1 MTNSRNTKILATL
14 GPASSDIETIRALHL
29 AGADVFRLNFS
40 HGSHAD
46 HAARAAQI
54 RQISAEL
61 GRPIGILADLQGPK
75 LRIGTFA
82 EGAVSIKRGE
92 RIRFDSDPTPGNRER
107 VCLPH
112 AEIIAASKKGDL
124 LLLDDG
130 RIRLEVTA
138 ATPDALELVALN
150 DGTLSNRKGVNVPS
164 STLDLSPLT
173 KKDLA
178 DLDFALSLGVDWVAL
193 SFVQRASDIAQAQE
207 LIQGRAALM
216 AKIEKPSAIT
226 EIAGI
231 LELADGIMVAR
242 GDLGV
247 ELPAEE
253 VPGLQKKLVRL
264 ARAAGKP
271 VVVATQMLESMVS
284 SPAPTRAEASDVA
297 TAVFDGAD
305 AVMLSAESAS
315 GQYPL
320 EAVEIM
326 SRIICRTESDALHRQ
341 YIDTVAANM
350 KASGTDAIG
359 TAIRSI
365 TAMMPVCATVAFT
378 ASGSTALRIAHQR
391 PQSRILCLTPS
402 PAVAGRLTVAWGLRP
417 RVSTETGTVEEM
429 VAAAV
434 KGCRA
439 EGMVREGEAV
449 IVTAGVPFGTPGT
462 TNLLRLVW
470 PSTDAVAA

>member
-1 MTNSRNTKILATL
+1 MSTSRNTKIVATL
-14 GPASSDIETIRALHL
+14 GPASSTTATIRALNQ

-40 HGSHAD
+40 HGTHAD
-46 HAARAAQI
+46 HAARAEQI
-54 RQISAEL
+54 RLIAAET

-82 EGAVSIKRGE
+82 DGSVAIKRGE
-92 RIRFDSDPTPGNRER
+92 RIRFDSDPTPGDRNR

-112 AEIIAASKKGDL
+112 PEIIAASKAGDE

-130 RIRLEVTA
+130 RIRLQVEA
-138 ATPDALELVALN
+138 AHADSLDLVAMN

-164 STLDLSPLT
+164 ATLELSPLT
-173 KKDLA
+173 PKDLA
-178 DLDFALSLGVDWVAL
+178 DLDFALSLGVDWIAL
-193 SFVQRASDIAQAQE
+193 SFVQRASDVAQAQA
-207 LIQGRAALM
+207 LIAGRAALM

-226 EIAGI
+226 DIEGI
-231 LELADGIMVAR
+231 LALADGIMVAR

-247 ELPAEE
+247 EMPAEE

-284 SPAPTRAEASDVA
+284 APAPTRAEASDVA

-320 EAVEIM
+320 EAVEM
-326 SRIICRTESDALHRQ
+326 MARIITRTEADPLHRQ
-341 YIDTVAANM
+341 YIETVSTNM
-350 KASGTDAIG
+350 QASGTDAIG

-378 ASGSTALRIAHQR
+378 ASGATALRIAHQR
-391 PQSRILCLTPS
+391 PQSSIVCLTPS
-402 PAVAGRLTVAWGLRP
+402 ERVAGRLTVAWGIRP
-417 RVSTETGTVEEM
+417 RVSNATGTVEEM
-429 VAAAV
+429 VDAAV
-434 KGCRA
+434 ASCRSDDLIRA
-439 EGMVREGEAV
+439 GEAV

-462 TNLLRLVW
+462 TNLLRLAW
-470 PSTDAVAA
+470 PTPVAA

>member
-1 MTNSRNTKILATL
+1 MSTSRNTKILATL
-14 GPASSDIETIRALHL
+14 GPASSELDTIRALHA

-40 HGSHAD
+40 HGTHED
-46 HAARAAQI
+46 HAARAELI
-54 RQISAEL
+54 RRVAAES

-82 EGAVSIKRGE
+82 DSAVSLKRGD
-92 RIRFDSDPTPGNRER
+92 RIRFDADPTPGDARR

-112 AEIIAASKKGDL
+112 PEIIAASAVGDL

-130 RIRLEVTA
+130 RIRLEVCDA
-138 ATPDALELVALN
+138 QPHALELVALN
-150 DGTLSNRKGVNVPS
+150 DGVLSNRKGVNVPS
-164 STLDLSPLT
+164 ATLDLSPLT
-173 KKDLA
+173 AKDLA
-178 DLDFALSLGVDWVAL
+178 DLDFALGLGVDWVAL
-193 SFVQRASDIAQAQE
+193 SFVQRASDVAEAQAR
-207 LIQGRAALM
+207 IGGRAALM

-226 EIAGI
+226 DIEAI
-231 LELADGIMVAR
+231 LAAADGIMVAR

-247 ELPAEE
+247 EMPAEE

-271 VVVATQMLESMVS
+271 VVVATQMLESMVA

-320 EAVEIM
+320 EAVQM
-326 SRIICRTESDALHRQ
+326 MARIIRRTEADPLHRQ
-341 YIDTVAANM
+341 YVDTVAANM
-350 KASGTDAIG
+350 QASGTDAIG

-365 TAMMPVCATVAFT
+365 AAMMPVCATVAFT
-378 ASGSTALRIAHQR
+378 ATGATALRIAHQR
-391 PQSRILCLTPS
+391 PQSPILCLTPS
-402 PAVAGRLTVAWGLRP
+402 ERVAGRLTVAWGVRP
-417 RVSTETGTVEEM
+417 RVSTATGTVEEM
-429 VAAAV
+429 VDAALDA
-434 KGCRA
+434 CRSDDL
-439 EGMVREGEAV
+439 VRPGEAV

-462 TNLLRLVW
+462 TNLLRLAW
-470 PSTDAVAA
+470 PTALPA

>member
-1 MTNSRNTKILATL
+1 MNTSRNTKIVATL
-14 GPASSDIETIRALHL
+14 GPASSDTATIRALHL

-40 HGSHAD
+40 HGSHED

-54 RQISAEL
+54 REIAAET

-82 EGAVSIKRGE
+82 DGAVTLRRGDT
-92 RIRFDSDPTPGNRER
+92 IRFDADPAPGNQTR

-112 AEIIAASKKGDL
+112 PEIIAASKAGDE

-130 RIRLEVTA
+130 RVRLQVTVA
-138 ATPDALELVALN
+138 HADALELVALN
-150 DGTLSNRKGVNVPS
+150 DSTLSNRKGVNVPS
-164 STLDLSPLT
+164 ATLDLSPLT
-173 KKDLA
+173 KKDLI

-193 SFVQRASDIAQAQE
+193 SFVQRASDVAQAQE
-207 LIQGRAALM
+207 LIAGRAALM

-226 EIAGI
+226 DIEGI
-231 LELADGIMVAR
+231 LALADGIMVAR

-247 ELPAEE
+247 EMPAEE

-284 SPAPTRAEASDVA
+284 APAPTRAEASDVA

-320 EAVEIM
+320 EAVEMM
-326 SRIICRTESDALHRQ
+326 SRIICRTEADPLHRQ
-341 YIDTVAANM
+341 YVETVAANM
-350 KASGTDAIG
+350 
-359 TAIRSI
+359 
-365 TAMMPVCATVAFT
+365 
-378 ASGSTALRIAHQR
+378 Q
-391 PQSRILCLTPS
+391 
-402 PAVAGRLTVAWGLRP
+402 AGG
-417 RVSTETGTVEEM
+417 
-429 VAAAV
+429 
-434 KGCRA
+434 
-439 EGMVREGEAV
+439 
-449 IVTAGVPFGTPGT
+449 
-462 TNLLRLVW
+462 
-470 PSTDAVAA
+470 

>member
-1 MTNSRNTKILATL
+1 MTTSRNTKILATL

-92 RIRFDSDPTPGNRER
+92 RIRFDSDPTPGDRER

>member
-1 MTNSRNTKILATL
+1 MSTSRNTKILATL
-14 GPASSDIETIRALHL
+14 GPASSDLDTIRALHA

-40 HGSHAD
+40 HGSHED
-46 HAARAAQI
+46 HAARAELI
-54 RQISAEL
+54 RRVAAES

-82 EGAVSIKRGE
+82 DGAVSLKRGE
-92 RIRFDSDPTPGNRER
+92 RIRFDADPTPGDARR

-112 AEIIAASKKGDL
+112 PEIIAASAVGDL

-130 RIRLEVTA
+130 RIRLEVCVA
-138 ATPDALELVALN
+138 QPDALELVALN
-150 DGTLSNRKGVNVPS
+150 DGVLSNRKGVNVPS
-164 STLDLSPLT
+164 ATLDLSPLT
-173 KKDLA
+173 AKDLA
-178 DLDFALSLGVDWVAL
+178 DLDFALGLGVDWVAL
-193 SFVQRASDIAQAQE
+193 SFVQRASDVAEAQAR
-207 LIQGRAALM
+207 IDGRAALM

-226 EIAGI
+226 DIEAI
-231 LELADGIMVAR
+231 LAAADGIMVAR

-247 ELPAEE
+247 EMPAEE

-320 EAVEIM
+320 EAVEMM
-326 SRIICRTESDALHRQ
+326 SRIICRTEADPLHRQ
-341 YIDTVAANM
+341 YVDTVAANM
-350 KASGTDAIG
+350 QASGTDAIG

-378 ASGSTALRIAHQR
+378 ATGATALRIAHQR

-402 PAVAGRLTVAWGLRP
+402 ARVAGRLTVAWGVRP
-417 RVSTETGTVEEM
+417 RVSNATGTVEEM
-429 VAAAV
+429 VDAAV
-434 KGCRA
+434 AACRSDDL
-439 EGMVREGEAV
+439 VRPGEAV

-462 TNLLRLVW
+462 TNLLRLAW
-470 PSTDAVAA
+470 PSAAAA

>member
-1 MTNSRNTKILATL
+1 VSTSRNTKIVATL
-14 GPASSDIETIRALHL
+14 GPVSSDIATIRALHR

-40 HGSHAD
+40 HGTHED
-46 HAARAAQI
+46 HAVRVELIRHIAA
-54 RQISAEL
+54 ET

-82 EGAVSIKRGE
+82 DAAVTLKRGDT
-92 RIRFDSDPTPGNRER
+92 IRFDSDPAPGDHTR

-112 AEIIAASKKGDL
+112 PEIIAASKPGDE

-130 RIRLEVTA
+130 RIRLQVKA
-138 ATPDALELVALN
+138 ADADALELVALN
-150 DGTLSNRKGVNVPS
+150 DGTLSNRKGVNVPAA
-164 STLDLSPLT
+164 TLDLSPLT

-193 SFVQRASDIAQAQE
+193 SFVQRASDVAQAQA
-207 LIQGRAALM
+207 LIAGRAALM

-226 EIAGI
+226 DIEGI
-231 LELADGIMVAR
+231 LALADGIMVAR

-247 ELPAEE
+247 EMPAEE

-284 SPAPTRAEASDVA
+284 APAPTRAEASDVA

-320 EAVEIM
+320 EAVEMM
-326 SRIICRTESDALHRQ
+326 SRIICRTEADPLHRQ
-341 YIDTVAANM
+341 YIETVSANM
-350 KASGTDAIG
+350 QASGTDAIG

-378 ASGSTALRIAHQR
+378 ASGATALRIAHQR
-391 PQSRILCLTPS
+391 PRSRIVCLTPS
-402 PAVAGRLTVAWGLRP
+402 ARVAGRLTVAWGIRP
-417 RVSTETGTVEEM
+417 RVSSATGTVEEM
-429 VAAAV
+429 VDAAV
-434 KGCRA
+434 SSCRS
-439 EGMVREGEAV
+439 EQLLRDGEAV

-462 TNLLRLVW
+462 TNLLRLAW
-470 PSTDAVAA
+470 PTSAAVAA

>member
-1 MTNSRNTKILATL
+1 MNTSRNTKIVATL
-14 GPASSDIETIRALHL
+14 GPASSDTATIRALHL
-29 AGADVFRLNFS
+29 AGADVFRLNFC
-40 HGSHAD
+40 HGSHED

-54 RQISAEL
+54 REIAAET

-82 EGAVSIKRGE
+82 DGAVTLRRGDT
-92 RIRFDSDPTPGNRER
+92 IRFDADPAPGNQTR

-112 AEIIAASKKGDL
+112 PEIIAASKAGDE

-130 RIRLEVTA
+130 RVRLQVTVA
-138 ATPDALELVALN
+138 HADALELVALN
-150 DGTLSNRKGVNVPS
+150 DSTLSNRKGVNVPS
-164 STLDLSPLT
+164 ATLDLSPLT
-173 KKDLA
+173 KKDLI

-193 SFVQRASDIAQAQE
+193 SFVQRASDVAQAQE
-207 LIQGRAALM
+207 LIAGRAALM

-226 EIAGI
+226 DIEGI
-231 LELADGIMVAR
+231 LALADGIMVAR

-247 ELPAEE
+247 EMPAEE

-284 SPAPTRAEASDVA
+284 APAPTRAEASDVA

-320 EAVEIM
+320 EAVEMM
-326 SRIICRTESDALHRQ
+326 SRIICRTEADPLHRQ
-341 YIDTVAANM
+341 YVETVAANM
-350 KASGTDAIG
+350 QAGGTDAIG

-378 ASGSTALRIAHQR
+378 ASGATALRIAHQR
-391 PQSRILCLTPS
+391 PQSRIVCLTPS
-402 PAVAGRLTVAWGLRP
+402 ARVAGRLTLAWGIRA
-417 RVSTETGTVEEM
+417 RVSTATGTVEEM
-429 VAAAV
+429 VDAAV
-434 KGCRA
+434 TSCRHDQLL
-439 EGMVREGEAV
+439 RDGEAV
-449 IVTAGVPFGTPGT
+449 IVTAGVPFGTPGS
-462 TNLLRLVW
+462 TNLLRLAW
-470 PSTDAVAA
+470 PTTAALAA

>member
-1 MTNSRNTKILATL
+1 MTTSRNTKILATL

-92 RIRFDSDPTPGNRER
+92 RIRFDSDPTPGDRER

-402 PAVAGRLTVAWGLRP
+402 PTVAGRLTVAWGLRP